1 MSQPNKPSEKGFKPG
16 ANMPHGDYDPQKEG
30 MSDSGNHAVGHPGN
44 DEPYGYEAEGT
55 AGAAGNL
62 QQGRQPARSEQGLRQ
77 DNQNFTGHHNQQNG
91 QQSAQQSAADAATD
105 ATHRDR
111 NAGARGD
118 DNTHTNRDKK

>member
-16 ANMPHGDYDPQKEG
+16 ANMPHGDYDPKKEG
-30 MSDSGNHAVGHPGN
+30 MSDSGNHAVGNQGN
-44 DEPYGYEAEGT
+44 DVPYGYDAEGT
-55 AGAAGNL
+55 AGTAGNL

-77 DNQNFTGHHNQQNG
+77 DNQNLTGQNNL
-91 QQSAQQSAADAATD
+91 QSDRQSAADAATST
-105 ATHRDR
+105 THRDR

>member
-16 ANMPHGDYDPQKEG
+16 ANMPHGDYDPKREG
-30 MSDSGNHAVGHPGN
+30 MSDSGNHAVGHRGN

-55 AGAAGNL
+55 AGAAANV
-62 QQGRQPARSEQGLRQ
+62 QQGRQPARSEEGLRQ
-77 DNQNFTGHHNQQNG
+77 DNQNFTGHHNQQ
-91 QQSAQQSAADAATD
+91 SAADAAT
-105 ATHRDR
+105 ATTHRDR